1 MTTSLVNSLKDDN
14 NYYGEVGR
22 NFLSNSDIGTLLN
35 NPQEFKKQKDKT
47 PEMVKGSYLH
57 TLVLEPEKADDFSFV
72 SASSRNTKKYKED
85 SKGEVLLLEQEAEEI
100 RLMAKKINDNFELFD
115 LMHVDVIA
123 YEEPAVGEIF
133 GAPWKGKADVLK
145 KDVIVDLKTTGR
157 IDDFKYSAKKYN
169 YDSQA
174 YVYQKLFGVP
184 VVFLA
189 IEKGSM
195 RTAVFETSNYFLES
209 GERKVIQAV
218 NMWARFFGPDAT
230 EDVNNFVNH
239 LTL

>member
-1 MTTSLVNSLKDDN
+1 MSLLNDLRDDEK
-14 NYYGEVGR
+14 YYGDYGKR
-22 NFLSNSDIGTLLN
+22 FLSNSDIGTLLG
-35 NPQEFKKQKDKT
+35 NPAMFGVPREKT
-47 PEMVKGSYLH
+47 PDMVKGSYLH
-57 TLVLEPEKADDFSFV
+57 TLVLEPEKADGFKFV
-72 SASSRNTKKYKED
+72 SASSRNTNKYKEEAGD
-85 SKGEVLLLEQEAEEI
+85 NVLLLESEAEEI
-100 RLMAKKINDNFELFD
+100 RLMAKKINNNLGLYD
-115 LMHVDVIA
+115 LVHIDTIA

-145 KDVIVDLKTTGR
+145 PSMIVDLKTTSR

-174 YVYQKLFGVP
+174 YVYNKLFGVP
-184 VVFLA
+184 MVFLV

-195 RTAVFETSNYFLES
+195 RTAVFDTSQYFLES
-209 GERKVIQAV
+209 GEKKVIQAV
-218 NMWARFFGPDAT
+218 NMWARFFGPEAD